1 MLRVYNYGWRANN
14 MNEKVKAIMEKN
26 NIKLTDKKVF
36 KQEYINGAVDY
47 YEATF
52 AEWLYA
58 VGINDAILYW
68 NDIDPYRD
76 DITYEKS
83 LELGLI
89 DEDEYEVYLE
99 EMESE

>member
-1 MLRVYNYGWRANN
+1 
-14 MNEKVKAIMEKN
+14 MNAREKAIMKKN

-36 KQEYINGAVDY
+36 KIEYINGKVDY

-52 AEWLYA
+52 ADWLYGC
-58 VGINDAILYW
+58 GINDAILYW
-68 NDIDPYRD
+68 NDIDPYKD
-76 DITYEKS
+76 DISYEKS

-89 DEDEYEVYLE
+89 DEDEYEAYIE